1 MAKRRRKKRRNAGL
15 GALAVIIPAVLIAV
29 LIIVLVVMILKKDD
43 AVGTAGGQAEV
54 AAEQENAAETL
65 TPAQDRG
72 AEQGAKEETA
82 PEGSGFSDVD
92 QEGTGVG
99 EAQQENNE
107 NTLPEV
113 SDEQPVETQIK
124 AEVGSMDD
132 AQDPQTSTKTT
143 AGGSAGAAVEV
154 STVQVPEG
162 ETQQATLGIDVSKYQ
177 GNIDWKQ
184 VKEAGVDFAMIR
196 VGYRAKS
203 TGVIYEDPGA
213 KYNLQEATKNGIWA
227 GAYFFSSAVNE
238 QEAKEEAAWVAGFI
252 AKYKITYPVA
262 YNCEDFQSADSRQH
276 SLTKEERTKIACA
289 FLDTIAKSGYQPMF
303 YASRN
308 EMEGSAQWDMATLG
322 SRYKVWVSQ
331 YPEQPFPQT
340 PASSYSGTHAMW
352 QYTSQG
358 QVAGI
363 KNKVDVNVAYFGYE
377 QEAAAKDDTPA
388 QEVEANPEIG
398 INFTEVDE
406 QVTAKNETNLRNIP
420 STEGSSVVYLL
431 KNGEALRRTGIGSNG
446 WDRLIYNGQKVYAV
460 HNFLTTDLSAGAQE
474 SVEKGESGSQSAG
487 GQTASAATQ
496 VGDMTFKTVSEAVT
510 ARDKVNLRDFPSTET
525 GNIVGTLSYGEA
537 VVRTG
542 VSGSADTGW
551 SRLEV
556 NGQVVYA
563 SSRLLA
569 TSMDYKEQ
577 EKITA
582 ENPEAG
588 MHFVAASGTVM
599 AKQGETNLRSLPTT
613 NEPSCVVATLT
624 GDMTAQRIA
633 VDKDKGWTKLSY
645 NGQIV
650 YAVTN
655 LLTVTE

>member
-1 MAKRRRKKRRNAGL
+1 MAKKRHKRRRKEGP
-15 GALAVIIPAVLIAV
+15 GALAVIIPAVLIIV
-29 LIIVLVVMILKKDD
+29 LIIVLVVTILKRDD
-43 AVGTAGGQAEV
+43 AVSTAGAQPEGTTEQEEIRP
-54 AAEQENAAETL
+54 AAEDEGTNPAGEIPAAEDGGESADGPGGGQRGESDAEDEPAQEENAQA
-65 TPAQDRG
+65 
-72 AEQGAKEETA
+72 
-82 PEGSGFSDVD
+82 
-92 QEGTGVG
+92 
-99 EAQQENNE
+99 AQQEIE
-107 NTLPEV
+107 
-113 SDEQPVETQIK
+113 
-124 AEVGSMDD
+124 AELGSMDD

-143 AGGSAGAAVEV
+143 AGGGEGAAVEIGA
-154 STVQVPEG
+154 VQVPEG
-162 ETQQATLGIDVSKYQ
+162 ENQQATLGIDVSKYQ
-177 GNIDWKQ
+177 GNIDWAQ
-184 VKEAGVDFAMIR
+184 VKAAGVDFAMIR
-196 VGYRAKS
+196 VGYRAKT
-203 TGVIYEDPGA
+203 TGVIYEDPAA
-213 KYNLQEATKNGIWA
+213 KYNLQEATKNGIRA
-227 GAYFFSSAVNE
+227 GAYFFSSAVSE
-238 QEAKEEAAWVAGFI
+238 QEAEEEAAWVAGFI

-262 YNCEDFQSADSRQH
+262 YNCEDFQSADSRQYGL
-276 SLTKEERTKIACA
+276 SREERTKIACA
-289 FLDTIAKSGYQPMF
+289 FLDEIQASGYQPMF
-303 YASRN
+303 YASKN

-388 QEVEANPEIG
+388 QEVEADPEIG

-420 STEGSSVVYLL
+420 STEGSTVVYLL
-431 KNGEALRRTGIGSNG
+431 KNGEVLQRTGIGSNG
-446 WDRLIYNGQKVYAV
+446 WDRLLYNGQKVYAV
-460 HNFLTTDLSAGAQE
+460 HNFLTEDLTSKPEESAAEQAGGNQDGQQDAGQPA
-474 SVEKGESGSQSAG
+474 SQSV
-487 GQTASAATQ
+487 Q
-496 VGDMTFKTVSEAVT
+496 VGGMTFKTVSEAVT

-542 VSGSADTGW
+542 VYGSGDTGW

-569 TSMDYKEQ
+569 TSMDYKEK
-577 EKITA
+577 EKITD

-613 NEPSCVVATLT
+613 NEPSRVVATLT
-624 GDMTAQRIA
+624 GDMTAQRVA
-633 VDKDKGWTKLSY
+633 VDKDKGWTKINY

-650 YAVTN
+650 YAVSN
-655 LLTVTE
+655 LLTVIQ